1 MHVGVAPLLVAS
13 VALLLAGCRPPRAAA
28 LPGVPAPAALP
39 SGALPASPQRFVFDW
54 SYEDAELSARG
65 EGVAR
70 VAPPDSARLDLFLAG
85 GFGSGSAFLLGDVVV
100 APGGDMVH
108 RFLPPPPVLWAAF
121 GRLAVPAAPDTTA
134 RIAGDTL
141 RADIGRDPTWRVT
154 FVGDRLTALDRIVD
168 GRVVESVVRRA
179 DGGVRYDHRGDRRA
193 LVISVTRA
201 ERTSAFDAS
210 IWRP

>member
-1 MHVGVAPLLVAS
+1 VATLLV
-13 VALLLAGCRPPRAAA
+13 VAMAAGACRPPRAAP
-28 LPGVPAPAALP
+28 LPGAPAPTRLP
-39 SGALPASPQRFVFDW
+39 TGVLPPSHQRIVFDW

-85 GFGSGSAFLLGDVVV
+85 GFGSGSAFLIGNDVV
-100 APGGDMVH
+100 APGGNMVR

-121 GRLAVPAAPDTTA
+121 GRLAVPAAPDTIA
-134 RIAGDTL
+134 RVSGDTL

-154 FVGDRLTALDRIVD
+154 FIGDRLASLDRIED
-168 GRVVESVVRRA
+168 GRVVESVVRA
-179 DGGVRYDHRGDRRA
+179 SGGDVRYDHRGDRRA
-193 LVISVTRA
+193 LVITNSRA
-201 ERTSAFDAS
+201 ERSSAFDAS

>member
-1 MHVGVAPLLVAS
+1 ML
-13 VALLLAGCRPPRAAA
+13 ALLLAAAACRPPRAAP
-28 LPGVPAPAALP
+28 LPGAPVPARLP
-39 SGALPASPQRFVFDW
+39 SGRLPDWHQRFVFDW

-85 GFGSGSAFLLGDVVV
+85 GFGSGSAFLLGDAVT
-100 APGGDMVH
+100 APGGDMVR

-121 GRLAVPAAPDTTA
+121 GRLAVPAAADTTA
-134 RIAGDTL
+134 TLSGDTL

-154 FVGDRLTALDRIVD
+154 FVGDRLAALDRIET
-168 GRVVESVVRRA
+168 GRVVESVVRA
-179 DGGVRYDHRGDRRA
+179 PNGDVRYDHRRDRRA